1 MGESCEVQLRQV
13 CRRKIR
19 SELAV
24 KLYYVVLHLLLVQD
38 TQEKQH
44 VSKMKYPTSSASH
57 GLVVQRDEGDV
68 RTHLPLRS
76 CM

>member
-1 MGESCEVQLRQV
+1 MRNGNINNNKLT
-13 CRRKIR
+13 IILYL
-19 SELAV
+19 LA
-24 KLYYVVLHLLLVQD
+24 

-44 VSKMKYPTSSASH
+44 VSKMKYPASH

-68 RTHLPLRS
+68 QTHLSVSLRS

>member
-1 MGESCEVQLRQV
+1 MRNGNSNNNKLN
-13 CRRKIR
+13 IILYL
-19 SELAV
+19 LA
-24 KLYYVVLHLLLVQD
+24 

-44 VSKMKYPTSSASH
+44 VSKMKYHASSASH

-68 RTHLPLRS
+68 LTHLSVPLRS